1 LVLKTLIDKNLRN
14 RIKTIF
20 LVLLSDQ
27 KKGRFFRISKTN
39 ATKRYSMLRVRLLL
53 KASSVVLDVFP
64 SHFVKLGLQGYQGLQ
79 IIHALKSHNAYAIVF
94 E

>member
-53 KASSVVLDVFP
+53 NVFP
-64 SHFVKLGLQGYQGLQ
+64 SHFVKLGQQGYQGLQ